1 MKPTVLTI
9 DDDPVVRKLVKK
21 AVEGM
26 GYDSVEV
33 PSGIEGLSYLEKA
46 IPQLIL
52 LDAMMPVVDGFEVL
66 KKIKEHKEWRSIPV
80 MMFTAVSH
88 EEKVREAIALGAVD
102 YLLKPFRLQAVR
114 NKIDQILGDGKVT
127 DNHGEKVPLSPIS
140 GTCLLS

>member
-9 DDDPVVRKLVKK
+9 DDDPVVRKLVRK

-26 GYDSVEV
+26 GYESVEV

-52 LDAMMPVVDGFEVL
+52 LDAMMPVVNGFEVL

-88 EEKVREAIALGAVD
+88 EE
-102 YLLKPFRLQAVR
+102 
-114 NKIDQILGDGKVT
+114 
-127 DNHGEKVPLSPIS
+127 
-140 GTCLLS
+140 